1 MSETLTTKEVAE
13 MLGVSTARVRQ
24 LVLSGQLPAEKFGR
38 DLVIKGSDLQ
48 LVANR
53 PIGRPST
60 KQATQPANGT
70 NAALTASAKAKKR
83 GKK

>member
-53 PIGRPST
+53 PIGRP
-60 KQATQPANGT
+60 KQGSAP
-70 NAALTASAKAKKR
+70 ASASNDTKAKKR